1 MLPAAILVA
10 ASSLFA
16 AAPEKPADESQPNAQ
31 KPAAKVDVCFVL
43 DTTGSMSGLIEA
55 AKQKIWHIA
64 NQISS
69 RKPTPQIRF
78 GLIGYRDRG
87 DKYVTRVSDLTD
99 DLDGIYGA
107 LLQFQ
112 ADGGGDGPESVNQA
126 LHEAVTKLDWNRD
139 KDTKRIIFLVGDAP
153 PHMDYENDTPYME
166 TCELAIRRGIIV
178 NTLQC
183 GNMKE
188 TPMHWGAIAKLGGG
202 QYVRLPQDGGA
213 RDIDTPQD
221 EQIQDVTRQL
231 NGTVIPYGNV
241 KQRAVAAEKV
251 TNSSVGKAEQQAARA
266 AALSKNGTGKVILG
280 NEDLVDAVNNGSV
293 PVAKVD
299 REKLPGEMKGLD
311 DAQLKEAVE
320 KRQAERT
327 ALQKKLA
334 ELGRLRDEFIAKAES
349 LKGEGEKS
357 EFDTRIGAMLET
369 QLAR

>member
-1 MLPAAILVA
+1 M
-10 ASSLFA
+10 
-16 AAPEKPADESQPNAQ
+16 
-31 KPAAKVDVCFVL
+31 VDVCFVL

-64 NQISS
+64 NQIAS

-87 DKYVTRVSDLTD
+87 DNYVTRVSQLTD
-99 DLDGIYGA
+99 DLDDIYGS

-112 ADGGGDGPESVNQA
+112 AGGGGDGPESVNQA
-126 LHEAVTKLDWNRD
+126 LHEAVTKLDWGRE

-166 TCELAIRRGIIV
+166 TCQLATRRGIFI

-183 GNMKE
+183 GGMKE
-188 TPMHWGAIAKLGGG
+188 TPVHWGAIAKLAGG

-213 RDIDTPQD
+213 RDMQTPQD
-221 EQIQDVTRQL
+221 EQIQDVTRLL

-241 KQRAVAAEKV
+241 KQQATALEKV
-251 TNSSVGKAEQQAARA
+251 SNSSVGKAEQQASRA
-266 AALSKNGTGKVILG
+266 AVLSKNGTGKVILG

-293 PVAKVD
+293 PLAKVE
-299 REKLPGEMKGLD
+299 REKLPKDMKQMD
-311 DAQLKEAVE
+311 DAALKAAVE
-320 KRQAERT
+320 KRQTERS

-357 EFDTRIGAMLET
+357 EFDAKVGAMLEI